1 MIDDDC
7 SIFIKISCRFDRGNR
22 DPSINIIPARSEPQK
37 ALSLFLFLPA
47 IPDPWQPLM
56 SRDNQATR
64 AGERYIQICM
74 YRLPDHV
81 GGSFAQG
88 YRLDHQNSVAF

>member
-64 AGERYIQICM
+64 AGEQYKYICTDFLTM
-74 YRLPDHV
+74 LGV
-81 GGSFAQG
+81 LTQG

>member
-64 AGERYIQICM
+64 AGERYQYTCTDFLTM
-74 YRLPDHV
+74 LGV
-81 GGSFAQG
+81 LTQG